1 MASPGE
7 LMAAAVERTGLEDFG
22 DDSFRDGLEIL
33 VRALGEEARL
43 NARGEGFV
51 YHRITLHLAQRLQVE
66 DWYRRHPEIDDVAV
80 ASPLFGMGLPR
91 TGSTALSFLLAQD
104 PNVRYVRSWESAQ
117 PCPPP
122 STVHGDDPRIPAGE
136 QKVVVGS
143 RHHVPQDAHGPMECL
158 DLMALDFK
166 SQIFQ
171 AYAQIPSY
179 SAWLVDRADFT
190 STYRYE
196 RRVLKLLAWGEPVRP
211 WRLKSP
217 AHVLS
222 LDYLDRVFPDAR
234 FVMTHR
240 DPTDVILSVAGVYAD
255 IVGGFS
261 DHLDRRYLGELNVQQ
276 WSTGMDRAVKFREGG
291 AEHRFFDIDFRAMQ
305 ADPIGEVR
313 RLYDWLGE
321 PVTDEFETRMRA
333 WWADNAEKREP
344 HTHARPEEFGLDLN
358 AIRPLFADYVE
369 RMEKRVWQLT

>member
-1 MASPGE
+1 
-7 LMAAAVERTGLEDFG
+7 
-22 DDSFRDGLEIL
+22 
-33 VRALGEEARL
+33 
-43 NARGEGFV
+43 
-51 YHRITLHLAQRLQVE
+51 
-66 DWYRRHPEIDDVAV
+66 VAV

-369 RMEKRVWQLT
+369 RWRNVYGN

>member
-22 DDSFRDGLEIL
+22 DDSFREGLEIL
-33 VRALGEEARL
+33 VRALDEGARL

-51 YHRITLHLAQRLQVE
+51 YHRIALHLAQRLQVE
-66 DWYRRHPEIDDVAV
+66 NWYRRHPEIDDV
-80 ASPLFGMGLPR
+80 SLEPPLFGMGLPR
-91 TGSTALSFLLAQD
+91 TGSTALTFLLAQD
-104 PNVRYVRSWESAQ
+104 PNVRYLRSWESAQ

-122 STVHGDDPRIPAGE
+122 STVRGDDPRIPAGE
-136 QKVVVGS
+136 QKVVAGS

-171 AYAQIPSY
+171 AYAQVPSY

-222 LDYLDRVFPDAR
+222 LDYLDRVFPDAK

-240 DPTDVILSVAGVYAD
+240 DPTDVILSVADVYAD
-255 IVGGFS
+255 IVGGFT
-261 DHLDRRYLGELNVQQ
+261 DHLDRRYLGELNVQR
-276 WSTGMDRAVKFREGG
+276 WSIGMDRAVKFRDGG
-291 AEHRFFDIDFRAMQ
+291 AEHRFFDIDFRTMQ
-305 ADPIGEVR
+305 ANPIGEVR
-313 RLYDWLGE
+313 RLYGWLGE

-333 WWADNAEKREP
+333 WWADNAEKRES
-344 HTHARPEEFGLDLN
+344 HTPADPEAFGLDLD
-358 AIRPLFADYVE
+358 AIRPLFAHYVE
-369 RMEKRVWQLT
+369 SMEKRA